1 MSFRKRLTGFFL
13 LIVLIPMTAVGFLVL
28 RLIDDSQHGKADAR
42 VNGIANAAA
51 SVYEQAGR
59 SASYDARTLARALEN
74 LNGKALQRRASA
86 LAAQVGIIRLTVA
99 DGRRTIVDLG
109 PHGAVAPGLAVIRAG
124 GKRLKRTIT
133 LSELTAVQYARQVSG
148 PGFGLVVRQGGRT
161 LAATLPVAAG
171 RLLPRS
177 GQVELGGTAY
187 QAVTTRFSGFG
198 ASPVEVTV
206 LSNPASMGGSV
217 GTDRLVAV
225 LFIVVFVIL
234 AASFAFL
241 ASRALQGQLGEFLAA
256 ARRLASG
263 DFSSPVP
270 THGNDEFAALGA
282 EFNNMSKQ
290 LRNRLAELEQEQARV
305 RRSIRNIGDAFASNL
320 DRTALLELALKTAMD
335 ATATDRGRISARE
348 RADTPLSEVT
358 HFGRLDG
365 LEDLIRESERA
376 ALEGDGIGVKQSEEL
391 NVASVTLGA
400 MVPGGPTHGLI
411 TVMGADRAFT
421 EDDLELLRSLAIR
434 ASLALANVHMHHDVQ
449 RQAVTDDLTGLT
461 THGRFQEL
469 LGAEMEEVRRYSYPV
484 GLVMLDLDDFKA
496 VNDLHGH
503 QQGDVVLRAAA
514 EVLRETK
521 RDVDVAARYGGEELA
536 LILPHTDLDGTYV
549 IAERVREAIELV
561 EVPLLKSTGTLRVTA
576 SLGVAAASGGDKNE
590 LIAAADAALYVAKR
604 EGKNR
609 TVRADAEAAEGFPAP
624 LWPIPPDA

>member
-1 MSFRKRLTGFFL
+1 MSFRTRLTSFFL

-28 RLIDDSQHGKADAR
+28 RLIDDSQQGKADAR
-42 VNGIANAAA
+42 VNGIASAAA
-51 SVYEQAGR
+51 SVYQQASR
-59 SASYDARTLARALEN
+59 SASYDATTIARALDN
-74 LNGKALQRRASA
+74 LHGKALQRRASA
-86 LAAQVGIIRLTVA
+86 LAAQVGIIRLIVA
-99 DGRRTIVDLG
+99 DGRRTIVDFG

-124 GKRLKRTIT
+124 GKRPQRTIT
-133 LSELTAVQYARQVSG
+133 LSELTAGQYARQVSG
-148 PGFGLVVRQGGRT
+148 TGFGLVVRQGGRT
-161 LAATLPVAAG
+161 LAATLPVAPY
-171 RLLPRS
+171 RSLPHS
-177 GQVELGGTAY
+177 GQFELGGTTY

-198 ASPVEVTV
+198 ASPIEVTV
-206 LSNPASMGGSV
+206 LSNPSTIGASV

-241 ASRALQGQLGEFLAA
+241 ASRALHGQLGEFLAA

-270 THGNDEFAALGA
+270 THGNDEFAALGV
-282 EFNNMSKQ
+282 EFNNMSEQ
-290 LRNRLAELEQEQARV
+290 LRNRLTELEQEQARV

-348 RADTPLSEVT
+348 RADKPLSEVT

-365 LEDLIRESERA
+365 LKELIRESERA
-376 ALEGDGIGVKQSEEL
+376 ALEGDGIGVKRREEL

-411 TVMGADRAFT
+411 TVMRADRAFT

-434 ASLALANVHMHHDVQ
+434 ASLALANVHMHDDVQ

-536 LILPHTDLDGTYV
+536 LILPHTDIDGTYA

-590 LIAAADAALYVAKR
+590 LIAAADSALYVAKR

-609 TVRADAEAAEGFPAP
+609 TVRADAEVADGFPAP
-624 LWPIPPDA
+624 LWPIPPDG